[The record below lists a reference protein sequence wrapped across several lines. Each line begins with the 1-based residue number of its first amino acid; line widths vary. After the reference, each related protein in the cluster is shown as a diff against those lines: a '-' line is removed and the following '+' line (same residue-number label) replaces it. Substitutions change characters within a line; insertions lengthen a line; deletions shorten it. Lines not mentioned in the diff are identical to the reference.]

1 MPNENLRKL
10 LRHMEQAR
18 TAETSD
24 VMHGGN
30 YHQTQNLKRPVGG
43 KALMKKEAKNL
54 GEKYAQHILKAEGTR
69 GGNFWGDFKRGFDS
83 VIKPAAKVAKAV
95 APALG
100 KEGAIAKD
108 VIEAVGYGQRQH
120 QHSTGGGQTGGESF
134 WDGFKRGF
142 KPAGSIIKAVAPLA
156 GPYGMAASAG
166 LNAVG
171 LGKKPK
177 QKRKQ
182 SVKQQKRN
190 ALVRELMKEH
200 GLTLPQAS
208 KYIKEQGLM

>member
-18 TAETSD
+18 TVQTSD

-30 YHQTQNLKRPVGG
+30 YHQTLKRPIGG
-43 KALMKKEAKNL
+43 KARMTKEAKNL
-54 GEKYAQHILKAEGTR
+54 GEQYAQHILEAEGMR

-83 VIKPAAKVAKAV
+83 VIKPVAKVAKA
-95 APALG
+95 ATPLLG
-100 KEGAIAKD
+100 KEGAVAKD
-108 VIEAVGYGQRQH
+108 VIEAVGY
-120 QHSTGGGQTGGESF
+120 GQTGGESF

-142 KPAGSIIKAVAPLA
+142 KPAGNIIKAVAPLA

-171 LGKKPK
+171 LGKKTKP
-177 QKRKQ
+177 KRKQ
-182 SVKQQKRN
+182 SAKQQKRN
-190 ALVRELMKEH
+190 ALVRELMREH

-208 KYIKEQGLM
+208 KYIKQNNLM